1 MPKVSVIINCLNGEN
16 FVRQA
21 IQSVYDQ
28 TYQDWEI
35 IFWDNAST
43 DSTPEIAKSFNDGRL
58 RYFRS
63 QETVPLGKARQWAMA
78 EAKGDWLA
86 ILDHDDLFLPPR
98 LERQM
103 AELAKGDYV
112 FSYTGYREVNEKGEL
127 LRTVLPRHRS
137 GEIFNDLLIDFE
149 INIATVMMRRDVL
162 AQLNMEAIAGFLMAE
177 DYYLY
182 AGLAA
187 RGPVCVVPEVLVIYR
202 QVSSSWSERALD
214 HHAIEFHATLDQ
226 LEVDMPGLSARYPE
240 GFMHAR
246 GHAEY
251 ARAKYEMH
259 VGLHGAARRR
269 MAGIQ
274 HLRKVYS
281 ILWLVSHLPPLW
293 RLLHRRDLKARL
305 TALFLE
311 RR

>member
-21 IQSVYDQ
+21 IQSVYAQ
-28 TYQDWEI
+28 TWQDWEI

-43 DSTPEIAKSFNDGRL
+43 DTTPDIAKSFNDGRL

-63 QETVPLGKARQWAMA
+63 AETVPLGKARQWAMA

-112 FSYTGYREVNEKGEL
+112 FSYAGYSEVNEKNEL
-127 LRTVLPRHRS
+127 LRTVLPHHRS
-137 GEIFNDLLIDFE
+137 GAIFSDLLVDFE

-162 AQLNMEAIAGFLMAE
+162 AQLNMETIATFLMAE

-182 AGLAA
+182 LGLAA
-187 RGPVCVVPEVLVIYR
+187 RGAVCVVPEVLVTYR
-202 QVSSSWSERALD
+202 QVSSSWTERAL
-214 HHAIEFHATLDQ
+214 HRHAIEFHATLDQ
-226 LEVDMPGLSARYPE
+226 LETDMPGITARYPT
-240 GFMHAR
+240 GFA
-246 GHAEY
+246 A
-251 ARAKYEMH
+251 ARAHADYAKAKNEMQQGH
-259 VGLHGAARRR
+259 HGEGRRLMR
-269 MAGIQ
+269 DIRDM
-274 HLRKVYS
+274 RKAYKL
-281 ILWLVSHLPPLW
+281 LWLAAHVPPVW
-293 RLLHRRDLKARL
+293 HLLHRRDIKAKL
-305 TALFLE
+305 TALLLG
-311 RR
+311 